1 MSFALTTT
9 QRYLHPTGSPSRT
22 LGNCALGTCGP
33 QMVPNY
39 ESFSRATI
47 ASSQVRAY
55 FLWSG

>member
-9 QRYLHPTGSPSRT
+9 QRYLPGPAVPHERWGTALST
-22 LGNCALGTCGP
+22 LV
-33 QMVPNY
+33 VPNY
-39 ESFSRATI
+39 ESFSRVTI